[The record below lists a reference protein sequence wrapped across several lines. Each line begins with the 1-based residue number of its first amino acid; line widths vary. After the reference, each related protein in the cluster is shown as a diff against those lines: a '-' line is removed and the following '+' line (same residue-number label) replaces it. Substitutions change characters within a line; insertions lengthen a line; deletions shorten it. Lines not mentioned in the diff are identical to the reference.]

1 MNKKSGVSVL
11 ALSVAIVIMAILAT
25 TAIMSLEE
33 TGVVDTS
40 KIAVRASNKDA
51 VAERLEVLKNTY
63 ITNHFGNI
71 TINKYVE
78 MLIDEGEIVESAIV
92 NADGSQT
99 VKTVTDYIVT
109 LIQDG
114 EANLII
120 DVEGLNKTN
129 KPEFDMTKLSSDE
142 TSITVDT
149 TLSKG
154 VYVEY
159 TYSYKL
165 HGAST
170 YIVANSIPT
179 KSKNYK
185 IKGLASRNT
194 YDVQIVATNPYGTT
208 SVVYT
213 ITTK

>member
-40 KIAVRASNKDA
+40 RTAVKASNKDA

-71 TINKYVE
+71 TIDKYVE
-78 MLIDEGEIVESAIV
+78 MLIDEGEIVSGAII

-99 VKTVTDYIVT
+99 IRTNSDYIVT

-114 EANLII
+114 TSNILI
-120 DVEGLNKTN
+120 DVEGANKTN
-129 KPEFDMTKLSSDE
+129 KPEFDMTKLSVDE
-142 TSITVDT
+142 TSITICIF
-149 TLSKG
+149 
-154 VYVEY
+154 YI
-159 TYSYKL
+159 YSF
-165 HGAST
+165 G
-170 YIVANSIPT
+170 
-179 KSKNYK
+179 
-185 IKGLASRNT
+185 
-194 YDVQIVATNPYGTT
+194 
-208 SVVYT
+208 
-213 ITTK
+213 